1 MTEKRGTGGFHI
13 GTKVEG
19 MIYVSKRLA
28 GGLPFSDKDQLKITI
43 ANDRVNV
50 ESF

>member
-1 MTEKRGTGGFHI
+1 MTEKRGTGSFHI
-13 GTKVEG
+13 GTRGEG

-28 GGLPFSDKDQLKITI
+28 GDLPFSDKDQIKITI
-43 ANDRVNV
+43 ADDRVNV